1 MNTGDIARKLID
13 VFDLLGASAGM
24 MHGLGHRTDLLPL
37 VIRKG
42 CRVQP
47 PEALLFVLD
56 GSPVIAWSICRIK
69 LVAQHGGNRVFVE
82 ESGTKPLTASAIA
95 CLIQRVSYFVGLDP
109 FHAQFAK
116 QTPARVLF
124 GVKLRWC
131 FRTGRT
137 IAEWNIAIIESL
149 CYP

>member
-1 MNTGDIARKLID
+1 MNTGDIARKLIHML
-13 VFDLLGASAGM
+13 DLLGASAGM

-82 ESGTKPLTASAIA
+82 ESGTKALAAGTITP
-95 CLIQRVSYFVGLDP
+95 LIQRISYFVSLDP
-109 FHAQFAK
+109 LHAQVTK
-116 QTPARVLF
+116 QT
-124 GVKLRWC
+124 
-131 FRTGRT
+131 
-137 IAEWNIAIIESL
+137 
-149 CYP
+149 

>member
-1 MNTGDIARKLID
+1 MNTGDIARKLIHML
-13 VFDLLGASAGM
+13 DLLGASAGI

-82 ESGTKPLTASAIA
+82 ESGTQALAAGPMALPIPR
-95 CLIQRVSYFVGLDP
+95 IGYFVHP
-109 FHAQFAK
+109 HPRHAQ
-116 QTPARVLF
+116 
-124 GVKLRWC
+124 
-131 FRTGRT
+131 
-137 IAEWNIAIIESL
+137 
-149 CYP
+149 